1 MTSFDTL
8 DEKVKKLPNNAG
20 VYKYLNGENE
30 LIYVG
35 KAKNIKKRVT
45 SYFTKSSNHNRKT
58 QKLVRE
64 IRDLE
69 YIVVNTEFD
78 ALLLENSLIKENQPK
93 YNILLKDDKS
103 FPHIII
109 TNESFPRVYSTRRII
124 KNKGEYFGPYANVK
138 MMNGILELIKKLNK
152 IRTCN
157 LDLSDSNIKETK
169 FKVCL
174 EYHIGNCLGP
184 CEGLQSKSSY
194 NEDIE
199 QVKHILKGNLKA
211 VKDHYLTQMASHAS
225 NLEYEKAQIFKN
237 YIDQLDKFQSK
248 SIIVNLNIPDADV
261 FTILSEE
268 KKAYIN
274 YLKIVNGT
282 ITTSETLEISKKLD
296 ESNEEILQL
305 VIYNLREKYKSSN
318 KLILTNI
325 EIEIWDDTLEIKKPA
340 IGDKKKLIDLSLKN
354 IIYYKKDRKET
365 TELKLT
371 REERVLKQLQ
381 SDLKLTELPKRIEC
395 FDNSNIQGTNP
406 VASMVCFTN
415 GKPNKKE
422 YRHYKIKTVTGPDDF
437 ASMSEIVLRRYKRV
451 IEEDLEKPNLIII
464 DGGKGQL
471 SAAVSS
477 LKEVGL
483 YGKVPIIGIA
493 KRLEEIYYPED
504 NYPLYIN
511 KKSESLL
518 LIQYLRNEAH
528 RFAIT
533 FHRDLRSKNSIT
545 SELDTIKGIGEKTK
559 YKLLQKFGTISG
571 IRSAKFETLV
581 EIAGN
586 KKAVSITEQLK
597 QKKEL

>member
-1 MTSFDTL
+1 
-8 DEKVKKLPNNAG
+8 
-20 VYKYLNGENE
+20 
-30 LIYVG
+30 
-35 KAKNIKKRVT
+35 
-45 SYFTKSSNHNRKT
+45 
-58 QKLVRE
+58 
-64 IRDLE
+64 
-69 YIVVNTEFD
+69 
-78 ALLLENSLIKENQPK
+78 
-93 YNILLKDDKS
+93 
-103 FPHIII
+103 
-109 TNESFPRVYSTRRII
+109 
-124 KNKGEYFGPYANVK
+124 
-138 MMNGILELIKKLNK
+138 
-152 IRTCN
+152 
-157 LDLSDSNIKETK
+157 
-169 FKVCL
+169 
-174 EYHIGNCLGP
+174 
-184 CEGLQSKSSY
+184 
-194 NEDIE
+194 
-199 QVKHILKGNLKA
+199 
-211 VKDHYLTQMASHAS
+211 
-225 NLEYEKAQIFKN
+225 
-237 YIDQLDKFQSK
+237 
-248 SIIVNLNIPDADV
+248 
-261 FTILSEE
+261 
-268 KKAYIN
+268 
-274 YLKIVNGT
+274 
-282 ITTSETLEISKKLD
+282 
-296 ESNEEILQL
+296 
-305 VIYNLREKYKSSN
+305 
-318 KLILTNI
+318 
-325 EIEIWDDTLEIKKPA
+325 
-340 IGDKKKLIDLSLKN
+340 
-354 IIYYKKDRKET
+354 
-365 TELKLT
+365 
-371 REERVLKQLQ
+371 
-381 SDLKLTELPKRIEC
+381 
-395 FDNSNIQGTNP
+395 
-406 VASMVCFTN
+406 MVCFTN